1 MAELVSEIQRLD
13 PDEVKR
19 RLDAGQQVVLVDVRS
34 PEAFAARHIQGARSI
49 PGNTIVERAP
59 ELPIDRDIILY

>member
-13 PDEVKR
+13 PGEVKR
-19 RLDAGQQVVLVDVRS
+19 RVDAGQQVILVDVRS

-49 PGNTIVERAP
+49 PANTIVERTP
-59 ELPIDRDIILY
+59 ELPIDRDIVLY

>member
-19 RLDAGQQVVLVDVRS
+19 RVDAGQQVVLVDVRS
-34 PEAFAARHIQGARSI
+34 PEAFTARHIQGARSI
-49 PGNTIVERAP
+49 PANTIVERAL
-59 ELPIDRDIILY
+59 ELPIDRDIVLY